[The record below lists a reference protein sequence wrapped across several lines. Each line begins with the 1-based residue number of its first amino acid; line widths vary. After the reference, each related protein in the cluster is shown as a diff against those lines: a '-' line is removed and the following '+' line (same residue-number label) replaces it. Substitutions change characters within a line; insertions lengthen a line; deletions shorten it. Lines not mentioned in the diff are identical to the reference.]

1 MKLFKVHYLLLLV
14 SCLGL
19 FSCNN
24 DDEIKEEDKLKDKYL
39 WVTDEY
45 DETEYAASFING
57 VNEYVAFFKTD
68 EEDNVSSIDYL
79 YNGGNSLVAVSLN
92 EDGLVESV
100 CGDSL
105 TIVFSNYS
113 GNNVDIAF
121 VYKDEIAV
129 VNDYA
134 TEFDWDDIASKSF
147 SNSRAWYDSVEKFA
161 KPLYYVTEELDIAIS
176 FGTGVGN
183 LAKAGIKG
191 EVEKNLKR
199 ILSEWGQDLVI
210 EYVETYDDI
219 WSYKV
224 ANVNIVEFDF
234 DAFAVVASF
243 LNPGAMILNYSS
255 YVDFFYA
262 IFLWSAQV
270 YDGLSKELASGALLR
285 ITINSYE
292 STLPPEHNEGNVTF
306 SMSTN
311 VTYNKIGQNVEEWGV
326 ALFKGNELIGKYPV
340 ANISEKTQFIDFS
353 FDIAKKQFNLDYDDY
368 IATPKDEWYL
378 KAYEINNQNPGVPI
392 FGRNKMVLDLVYNQK
407 PSITMYDLK
416 VGETVSINEGYW
428 TKLTYYTY
436 KWVLTGSLF
445 MNDSYLYYAGNWV
458 NTGKGD
464 SITLWDGKYQSNE
477 NTRVLYAPT
486 TQDMYIYF
494 VSTVNGKLIKSLN
507 HLYFYVNQDIIN
519 ISLVEGE
526 AESRTRSFNDN
537 GVMGE
542 GIIRFSPIRIVNE

>member
-191 EVEKNLKR
+191 EAEKNLKR

-219 WSYKV
+219 WSYEV

-326 ALFKGNELIGKYPV
+326 ALFKGNELVKKYPV
-340 ANISEKTQFIDFS
+340 ENIEEATQ
-353 FDIAKKQFNLDYDDY
+353 DIYFTFEIPKIQLNLDYDNY
-368 IATPKDEWYL
+368 VAKPKDNWYL
-378 KAYEINNQNPGVPI
+378 KAYEIDNQNPNITVL
-392 FGRNKMVLDLVYNQK
+392 GRSLIDLELVYTQT
-407 PSITMYDLK
+407 PSVTFYDLEI
-416 VGETVSINEGYW
+416 GETIDINENYY
-428 TKLTYYTY
+428 TKKTYYAY
-436 KWVLTGSLF
+436 KYTITGTLF
-445 MNDSYLYYAGNWV
+445 MDDCYVYYLDNW
-458 NTGKGD
+458 TTPGKGD
-464 SITLWDGKYQSNE
+464 STYLWDGRYVNSDSS
-477 NTRVLYAPT
+477 VSYSST
-486 TQDMYIYF
+486 TKDANWCFIA
-494 VSTVNGKLIKSLN
+494 SVNGKKIHSTNYL
-507 HLYFYVNQDIIN
+507 HFHVNQGIIE
-519 ISLVEGE
+519 ISLIDGMPDSNSRSIGKGSQPYGTVGNSSFVRVE
-526 AESRTRSFNDN
+526 
-537 GVMGE
+537 
-542 GIIRFSPIRIVNE
+542 

>member
-1 MKLFKVHYLLLLV
+1 MKLFKIQYLFLLV
-14 SCLGL
+14 SCFIM
-19 FSCNN
+19 FSCSNN
-24 DDEIKEEDKLKDKYL
+24 DDIEEQSVPEYMIVKDSIGETGYDYTIINPSDDYVNFVKVKGDGYVEEMDIL
-39 WVTDEY
+39 YNNYVSKTIVQFYDNGLVKSIGTDE
-45 DETEYAASFING
+45 FI
-57 VNEYVAFFKTD
+57 
-68 EEDNVSSIDYL
+68 L
-79 YNGGNSLVAVSLN
+79 
-92 EDGLVESV
+92 
-100 CGDSL
+100 
-105 TIVFSNYS
+105 VFSNYL
-113 GNNVDIAF
+113 NNKVD
-121 VYKDEIAV
+121 VAV
-129 VNDYA
+129 VTDGESKILYGL
-134 TEFDWDDIASKSF
+134 EMDVDWDKYIQNVSRTVDSQNDKAEKIKELLNYFGELLETHRQLIAEGIEGKV
-147 SNSRAWYDSVEKFA
+147 NK
-161 KPLYYVTEELDIAIS
+161 LDILFYLGGIFFDSAEYIFVNDEQLKHTIS
-176 FGTGVGN
+176 VVEFSTALAAGALKWTGP
-183 LAKAGIKG
+183 
-191 EVEKNLKR
+191 
-199 ILSEWGQDLVI
+199 WGVFFTLLLN
-210 EYVETYDDI
+210 YDDYRD
-219 WSYKV
+219 WVADEVYNFMMLVDKLTPKV
-224 ANVNIVEFDF
+224 EE
-234 DAFAVVASF
+234 
-243 LNPGAMILNYSS
+243 GT
-255 YVDFFYA
+255 
-262 IFLWSAQV
+262 
-270 YDGLSKELASGALLR
+270 GALLR
-285 ITINSYE
+285 IAINSSE
-292 STLPPEHNEGNVTF
+292 ETLPAEHNEGKVTF
-306 SMSTN
+306 TLNTN
-311 VTYNKIGQNVEEWGV
+311 VTYTQMGADVKEWGV

-378 KAYEINNQNPGVPI
+378 KAYEINNQNPDVPI
-392 FGRNKMVLDLVYNQK
+392 FGRNKMVLDLLYNQK